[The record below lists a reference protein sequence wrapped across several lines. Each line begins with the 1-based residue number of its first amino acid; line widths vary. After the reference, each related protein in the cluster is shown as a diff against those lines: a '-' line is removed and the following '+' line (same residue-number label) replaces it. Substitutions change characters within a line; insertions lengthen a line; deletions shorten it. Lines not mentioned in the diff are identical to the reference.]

1 MYTNIFFH
9 YFSTGA
15 KLKSQIHEKE
25 QGMLLIQLIEALSGR
40 TWTGK
45 EAILVAIKDLI
56 EANPGNVQTM
66 LQDANNPLTEDIVIM
81 KSLLRECGKERMDY
95 KIVAIDTTS
104 TILRSLDLD
113 YFQAL
118 YTMLLP
124 FIRKALDEEKDE
136 KKDDDKGD
144 GNETYSLDLQLAVV
158 KSLGQ
163 AWPESPDTQ
172 KIHVEEFLSVLDA
185 MIQNTTRKL
194 QLVITTSLGQ
204 VISSY
209 NTNIV
214 TDEIVFNKTSNILAF
229 ALSMPKNS
237 QLRSE
242 ALDVLDQSLS
252 VLNRSSIMKDEFQTK
267 LIKSLDDVIKDLAT
281 DAALKDKARKMKE
294 KLLNFQEIPMDC
306 D

>member
-1 MYTNIFFH
+1 M
-9 YFSTGA
+9 
-15 KLKSQIHEKE
+15 KSQIHDKE

-56 EANPGNVQTM
+56 EANPNNVQTM
-66 LQDANNPLTEDIVIM
+66 LQDPNNPLTEDTVIM

-144 GNETYSLDLQLAVV
+144 DGNETYSLDLQLAVV

-172 KIHVEEFLSVLDA
+172 KKHVEEFLSVLDA

-194 QLVITTSLGQ
+194 QLVITKSLGQ
-204 VISSY
+204 VIGSY
-209 NTNIV
+209 NTNTV

-252 VLNRSSIMKDEFQTK
+252 VLNRSLINKDEFQTK
-267 LIKSLDDVIKDLAT
+267 LSKSLDDVIKDLAT

-294 KLLNFQEIPMDC
+294 KLANFQEIPMDC

>member
-1 MYTNIFFH
+1 
-9 YFSTGA
+9 
-15 KLKSQIHEKE
+15 
-25 QGMLLIQLIEALSGR
+25 MLLIQLIEALSGR

>member
-15 KLKSQIHEKE
+15 KLKSQIHDKE